1 MLYLRRLLASIF
13 VLLVILTV
21 WQCAKRGSPTG
32 GPKDI
37 TPPELI
43 KAEPENFS
51 LEFNT
56 KRIRLYFDE
65 YIKLQDVQN
74 QLIIS
79 PPLKNQPEIS
89 PQGQASK
96 YIQII
101 LKDTLLENTTYT
113 LNFGQSIVDNN
124 EGNPNSFLTYVF
136 STGSYI
142 DSLIVKGEVRDA
154 FNRKADQFIS
164 VMLYEL
170 DTAYTDSAIYKHP
183 PYYLT
188 NTLDSATTFQLQ
200 NLKAGKYM
208 IRAIR
213 DEGKNNLFDPKTDK
227 IGFLQDT
234 LELPSDTSYTLTLFK
249 EVPAYSAVIPSLATA
264 NKIIFGF
271 TGSAD
276 QVKINNLSQLPDTV
290 RTLVTREPDKDTLNY
305 WFTPFERD
313 SLVFEVMQEQLD
325 IRDTFTVKTRSLE
338 PDSLVITASHRGGI
352 NFEDSYALSV
362 NTPIVAIDTSRFAMM
377 DQDSLSIPMQMELDT
392 TNNRVAI
399 GFTKEANARYLINL
413 YPGAITDFFGATNDT
428 LNLRLNTGSYADYG
442 NLRLNLS
449 GTVNYPVIVQ
459 LTNEKGVT
467 SREIYA
473 TEPRVFEFN
482 NIEPARYLVRLII
495 DANENGKWDT
505 GDYLKKIQP
514 EQVLYY
520 GKVLEVRANWELEET
535 FNIQY

>member
-1 MLYLRRLLASIF
+1 MHFLRRLLAYTF
-13 VLLVILTV
+13 VLLVLLAV

-43 KAEPENFS
+43 RTEPENFS
-51 LEFNT
+51 LEFDA

-65 YIKLQDVQN
+65 YIKLEDVQN

-79 PPLKNQPEIS
+79 PPLKNQPVIS

-96 YIQII
+96 YIEII

-142 DSLIVKGEVRDA
+142 DSLVVKGEVRDA
-154 FNRKADQFIS
+154 FDKNADKFIS

-170 DTAYTDSAIYKHP
+170 DTAYTDSTIYKRP

-200 NLKAGKYM
+200 NLKAGRYV
-208 IRAIR
+208 IRAIK

-227 IGFLQDT
+227 IGYLQDT
-234 LELPSDTSYTLTLFK
+234 LELPSDTSYVLTLFK
-249 EVPAYSAVIPSLATA
+249 EIPAYSAVIPSLATA

-271 TGSAD
+271 SGSTD
-276 QVKINNLSQLPDTV
+276 HVKINALSQIPDTV
-290 RTLVTREPDKDTLNY
+290 QTLVTQEPDKDSLNY

-313 SLVFEVMQEQLD
+313 SLVFEVLQEKLD

-338 PDSLVITASHRGGI
+338 PDSLVITPSHRGGI
-352 NFEDSYALSV
+352 NFEDSYTLSM
-362 NTPIVAIDTSRFAMM
+362 NTPITAIDTALFKMM
-377 DQDSLSIPMQMELDT
+377 DQDSIAVPIQPVLDSL
-392 TNNRVAI
+392 NNRVAI

-413 YPGAITDFFGATNDT
+413 YPGAITDFFGATHDT
-428 LNLRLNTGSYADYG
+428 LNLRLTTGSYADYG
-442 NLRLNLS
+442 NLRLNL
-449 GTVNYPVIVQ
+449 GGDVTYPVIMQ

-473 TEPRVFEFN
+473 TEPQVFEYN
-482 NIEPARYLVRLII
+482 NIEPGRYLIRLIS
-495 DANENGKWDT
+495 DDNKNGKWDT

-514 EQVLYY
+514 ERVLYY

-535 FNIQY
+535 FTVQY

>member
-1 MLYLRRLLASIF
+1 MHFLRRLLAYTF
-13 VLLVILTV
+13 VLLVLLAV

-43 KAEPENFS
+43 RTEPENFS
-51 LEFNT
+51 LEFDA

-65 YIKLQDVQN
+65 YIKLEDVQN

-79 PPLKNQPEIS
+79 PPLKNQPVIS

-96 YIQII
+96 YIEII

-142 DSLIVKGEVRDA
+142 DSLVVKGEVRDA
-154 FNRKADQFIS
+154 FNKNADKFIS

-170 DTAYTDSAIYKHP
+170 DTAYTDSTIYKRP

-200 NLKAGKYM
+200 NLKAGRYV
-208 IRAIR
+208 IRAIK

-227 IGFLQDT
+227 IGYLQDT
-234 LELPSDTSYTLTLFK
+234 LELPSDTSYVLTLFK
-249 EVPAYSAVIPSLATA
+249 EIPAYSAVIPSLATA

-271 TGSAD
+271 SGSTD
-276 QVKINNLSQLPDTV
+276 HVKINALSQIPDTV
-290 RTLVTREPDKDTLNY
+290 QTLVTQEPDKDSLNY

-313 SLVFEVMQEQLD
+313 SLVFEVLQEKLD

-338 PDSLVITASHRGGI
+338 PDSLVITPSHRGGI
-352 NFEDSYALSV
+352 NFEDSYTLSM
-362 NTPIVAIDTSRFAMM
+362 NTPITAIDTALFKMM
-377 DQDSLSIPMQMELDT
+377 DQDSIAVPIQPVLDSL
-392 TNNRVAI
+392 NNRVAI

-413 YPGAITDFFGATNDT
+413 YPGAITDFFGATHDT
-428 LNLRLNTGSYADYG
+428 LNLRLTTGSYADYG
-442 NLRLNLS
+442 NLRLNL
-449 GTVNYPVIVQ
+449 GGDVTYPVIMQ

-473 TEPRVFEFN
+473 TEPQVFEYN
-482 NIEPARYLVRLII
+482 NIEPGRYLIRLIS
-495 DANENGKWDT
+495 DDNKNGKWDT

-514 EQVLYY
+514 ERVLYY

-535 FNIQY
+535 FTVQY

>member
-1 MLYLRRLLASIF
+1 MLFLRRLLASIF
-13 VLLVILTV
+13 VFLVLLTV

-32 GPKDI
+32 GPRDT

-43 KAEPENFS
+43 AAEPENFS
-51 LEFNT
+51 LEFDT

-65 YIKLQDVQN
+65 YIKLEDVQN

-96 YIQII
+96 YIEIN

-142 DSLIVKGEVRDA
+142 DSLMVEGEVRDA

-170 DTAYTDSAIYKHP
+170 DTAYTDSTIYKHP

-200 NLKAGKYM
+200 NLKAGKYL

-234 LELPSDTSYTLTLFK
+234 LELPTDTSYVLTLFK
-249 EVPAYSAVIPSLATA
+249 EIPAYSAVIPSLASA

-271 TGSAD
+271 SGSPD
-276 QVKINNLSQLPDTV
+276 KVKISSLSAIPDTV
-290 RTLVTREPDKDTLNY
+290 RTLVTQEPDKDSLNY

-313 SLVFEVMQEQLD
+313 SLVFEVLQEELD

-338 PDSLVITASHRGGI
+338 PDSLVITASHRGSI
-352 NFEDSYALSV
+352 NFEDSYTLSV
-362 NTPIVAIDTSRFAMM
+362 NTPIMAIDTARFAMM
-377 DQDSLSIPMQMELDT
+377 DQDSLAIPLEMELDSL
-392 TNNRVAI
+392 NNRVNI

-413 YPGAITDFFGATNDT
+413 FPGAITDFFGATHDT
-428 LNLRLNTGSYADYG
+428 LNLRLTTGSYADYG
-442 NLRLNLS
+442 NLRLNLA
-449 GTVNYPVIVQ
+449 GEVKYPLIVQ
-459 LTNEKGVT
+459 LTNEQGMT

-482 NIEPARYLVRLII
+482 TIEPARYLIRLIF
-495 DANENGKWDT
+495 DTNQNGKWDT

-514 EQVLYY
+514 EQVIYY
-520 GKVLEVRANWELEET
+520 PTVVEMRANWEKV
-535 FNIQY
+535 